1 MWMQDRRP
9 AATPA
14 TARTSGAASDARD
27 RSSDVLERPLAAVVN
42 AVSSLLRVRQQGQ
55 FGLLVCG

>member
-1 MWMQDRRP
+1 VDAGP
-9 AATPA
+9 VPGGD
-14 TARTSGAASDARD
+14 ARHGAYIGAASDARD